1 MPFRRLCVGL
11 GAGLTYSE
19 MAMSSSILQGHKPEW
34 ALMRA
39 HASELPHFGA
49 QICANK
55 VDQAIRTTEAITKL
69 FPTAGSG
76 RHGLAFVDLNCG
88 CPIDLIY
95 QAGGGS
101 ALLDQQSKLIKM
113 LKGMNYVSGETP
125 ITVKIRM
132 GTRDSHPT
140 AQKLVNKVIDH
151 GDVQS
156 VTLHGRS
163 RQQRYTRSANWEYIA
178 ETAALIKSVKAQMD
192 ATADTAADKERAE
205 KPNVYFVGNGD
216 CYSHID
222 YYNAVDHSGV
232 DSVML
237 ARGALIK
244 PWIFEEIQKGQYLD
258 KSATERLDL
267 VRDYCRY
274 GLEVWGADELGVATT
289 RRFLLEWLSF
299 TCRLVSHLFYMLFPG
314 LTENADMSLL
324 VYWRGFHPRSTTD
337 RRSGRVGMSWRPCS
351 EVATTSGV
359 SKIIEAMRNRH

>member
-19 MAMSSSILQGHKPEW
+19 MAMSSSILQGQKPEW

-39 HASELPHFGA
+39 HVSELPHFGA

-55 VDQAIRTTEAITKL
+55 IDQAIRTTEAITRL

-88 CPIDLIY
+88 CPIDLVY

-101 ALLDQQSKLIKM
+101 ALLDQQNKLIKM

-125 ITVKIRM
+125 ITAKIRM

-140 AQKLVNKVIDH
+140 AQKLINKVIDH

-156 VTLHGRS
+156 ITLHGRS

-178 ETAALIKSVKAQMD
+178 ETSALIKSVKAQMD
-192 ATADTAADKERAE
+192 ATADTAADKERPE

-222 YYNAVDHSGV
+222 YYNAVDISGV
-232 DSVML
+232 DGVML

-244 PWIFEEIQKGQYLD
+244 PWLFEEIQTGQYLD
-258 KSATERLDL
+258 KSAAERLDL
-267 VRDYCRY
+267 VRDYCKY

-299 TCRLVSHLFYMLFPG
+299 TCRFGSPPTHPPIP
-314 LTENADMSLL
+314 ACCDSLRL
-324 VYWRGFHPRSTTD
+324 QICPD
-337 RRSGRVGMSWRPCS
+337 RYTG
-351 EVATTSGV
+351 
-359 SKIIEAMRNRH
+359 EAPTQDQRQAAVLEGQKRDGDSAWQQ